1 MEVFRRLFD
10 FFFIQLGLLARRPAS
25 VINTQ
30 TLSSKIS
37 QHKCWLL
44 MSYEVGRWLCKNP
57 EAIELQ
63 QNMMIKYKIHCVS
76 VPDNVKQTLL
86 FLQLMKAHTSDVK
99 INNLPIDVATN
110 I

>member
-1 MEVFRRLFD
+1 MKLVD
-10 FFFIQLGLLARRPAS
+10 GYAKIQKPF
-25 VINTQ
+25 
-30 TLSSKIS
+30 
-37 QHKCWLL
+37 
-44 MSYEVGRWLCKNP
+44 
-57 EAIELQ
+57 ELQ

-99 INNLPIDVATN
+99 INSLPIDVATN